1 MSEWRAEEKVSER
14 RAAGEQGCERRERDY
29 EREAAESDERE
40 APWSVRR
47 EVW

>member
-1 MSEWRAEEKVSER
+1 MSER
-14 RAAGEQGCERRERDY
+14 RAADEQDYRRWERDC
-29 EREAAESDERE
+29 EGEAAESDERE